1 MARYLL
7 KAMPTAEQPQDETTF
22 RRAGEARRSLK
33 RLQAVLSSEA
43 VGILRRLLADCP
55 DPDDALAG
63 VDDYI
68 TKTNEATPFSATPQ
82 RLSAMVRLFSH
93 SRYLKETL
101 VRHPELLDWCL
112 ADEHLH
118 RLSSAAELRAELG
131 WLSPMTDEKTAARSL
146 ARFRRMQLLR
156 IAARD
161 ILGFATLAEVTLE
174 LSNLADAVL
183 QGALDYLQQKL
194 SSRFGRPLTAAD
206 TGPMESEMAVL
217 GLGKLGGRELNY
229 SSDIDLMFVY
239 TDDGLTSGPIAIT
252 DKEYF
257 TQVANGLTVLVSQI
271 TPEGSCYRVDLRLRP
286 EGSAGEVALPV
297 KAAID
302 YYHQRARDWELQ
314 MLIKARPAAGAAK
327 LAQLLLRAVQP
338 LIYQTSTDFSTI
350 ERVAETR
357 DRIQQKLRGQSAGG
371 VNVKLAKGGIRDIE
385 FMVQCLQRLYGGRDP
400 WLKSGGTLFA
410 LHRLREKGYLSMPD
424 YARLAEAYQYLRTL
438 EHRLQI
444 DENRQTHSMPQE
456 PAPLEILARRMRDIL
471 APRSEPRSIDKE
483 LGRRLKHV
491 AEIYDRVVYSQE
503 PARTV
508 SLPDQAEADEDSFE
522 VEAQPSLQ
530 SQIRHLERHTPRL
543 AEAVRAL
550 PIRRGSKHFEH
561 LLNKLVSMPLLWA
574 EFENST
580 PLLECVADLFENSP
594 YLAEHL
600 IRHPEDI
607 ERLKAVAE
615 EPACGG
621 QRQGSMIEGSK
632 PAEPAWVTRPDVAE
646 MLKRRSAVSE
656 KADWLRRFY
665 RHEMLRI
672 LAESIYRRRPIFES
686 LAETSRLAEWVVQAA
701 YRFAVDSVFGDGRP
715 PADAPGMQ
723 VVALGRLGIGEFDL
737 GSDADLVFVLD
748 DEASDERRR
757 WSQVTEQL
765 IEITS
770 SYTREGFI
778 FAVDP
783 RLRPLGRDGELV
795 QTESRYKHYHAETA
809 EAWEAIT
816 YMKARTIA
824 GDIDRGTKFLS
835 ALQDIG
841 WKRYGMDTNLARLLV
856 EMRERIEKEQG
867 HSHPI
872 KSAAGGYYDI
882 DFILMFLRLK
892 NAGEFFESLNTPQ
905 RIAVIRTMGSLD
917 DAQADALHRNAVFF
931 RSLDHACRV
940 MSGHSTSRIPTAQV
954 QRSIVRELTARW
966 SGFSDDHESLAAR
979 LHQVR
984 TETRELFST
993 ILGADRWSPRDVS
1006 EGPAR

>member
-1 MARYLL
+1 
-7 KAMPTAEQPQDETTF
+7 MPTADESQDETTF
-22 RRAGEARRSLK
+22 RRPREARRSLE
-33 RLQAVLSSEA
+33 RLKAALPSEA
-43 VGILRRLLADCP
+43 VRILRRLLVDCP

-63 VDDYI
+63 IDDYVN
-68 TKTNEATPFSATPQ
+68 KTDETTPFSTTPQ
-82 RLSAMVRLFSH
+82 RLSTVVRLFSH

-112 ADEHLH
+112 EDEHLH

-131 WLSPMTDEKTAARSL
+131 WLSPLSDEKAAARTL

-156 IAARD
+156 IGARD
-161 ILGFATLAEVTLE
+161 ILGLATLAEVTLE

-194 SSRFGRPLTAAD
+194 SSRFGRALTAAD
-206 TGPMESEMAVL
+206 TGPMKSEMVVL
-217 GLGKLGGRELNY
+217 ALGKLGGRELNY

-239 TDDGLTSGPIAIT
+239 TDDGLTAGPIAIT
-252 DKEYF
+252 NKEYF

-357 DRIQQKLRGQSAGG
+357 DRIHQKLRGQSAGG

-400 WLKSGGTLFA
+400 WLQSGGTLFA

-456 PAPLEILARRMRDIL
+456 PGQLEILARRMRDIL
-471 APRSEPRSIDKE
+471 APRSEPRSIATE
-483 LGRRLKHV
+483 LGTRLKRV

-508 SLPDQAEADEDSFE
+508 SLPDMADTEEDSFE

-561 LLNKLVSMPLLWA
+561 LLNKLVAMPLLWA

-580 PLLECVADLFENSP
+580 PLLACVADLFENSP

-615 EPACGG
+615 
-621 QRQGSMIEGSK
+621 K
-632 PAEPAWVTRPDVAE
+632 PVAGDRPREVGLIDAPKPAWVTRPDVEE
-646 MLKRRSAVSE
+646 MVNNRSPVSE

-672 LAESIYRRRPIFES
+672 LAESIYQRHPIFES
-686 LAETSRLAEWVVQAA
+686 LAETSRLAEWVIQAA
-701 YRFAVDSVFGDGRP
+701 YRFAVDSVFGDQRP
-715 PADAPGMQ
+715 AADAPGMQ
-723 VVALGRLGIGEFDL
+723 IVALGRLGIGEFDL

-748 DEASDERRR
+748 DEALDERLRWRR
-757 WSQVTEQL
+757 VAEQL

-795 QTESRYKHYHAETA
+795 QTESRYKQYHAETA

-824 GDIDRGTKFLS
+824 GDIDRGTRFLS

-841 WKRYGMDTNLARLLV
+841 WKRYGMDTSLARLLV

-867 HSHPI
+867 SSHLI
-872 KSAAGGYYDI
+872 KAAAGGYYDI

-892 NAGEFFESLNTPQ
+892 NAGQFFESLNTPQ
-905 RIAVIRTMGSLD
+905 RIAVIRATGSLD
-917 DAQADALHRNAVFF
+917 DAQTDALHRNAVFF

-940 MSGHSTSRIPTAQV
+940 MSGHSTSGIPTALV

-966 SGFSDDHESLAAR
+966 SGFSGAGESLAAR

-993 ILGADRWSPRDVS
+993 ILGA
-1006 EGPAR
+1006 G